1 MAKSAKKTDSK
12 NSTQNA
18 ATDAAPA
25 EPTGNTPQ
33 SLGEFYPG
41 SATARAYDLVSPKRA
56 GTTIDG
62 KGVNAPEWK
71 TDASVQATLAFRRGL
86 TVRYRPGIRA
96 YCVRANQAGIDALQ
110 AELDATIVAHM
121 QAHPSVPLDVASSMC
136 EIDLAAMCAIV
147 CSISP
152 QTKVSRDGE
161 KVLAYYMEHVAGR
174 SWDDKRLQE
183 EEGKRA
189 TLVGKVTDAE
199 KALGLDAG
207 TLLKGQAE
215 QIDSQVSDHMSEWET
230 ANPNP
235 AELEAAAVELEA
247 AK

>member
-1 MAKSAKKTDSK
+1 MAKATKKTAPK
-12 NSTQNA
+12 ANTQTTA
-18 ATDAAPA
+18 ADAAPVEA
-25 EPTGNTPQ
+25 PGNTPQ

-41 SATARAYDLVSPKRA
+41 SATARSYDLVSPKR
-56 GTTIDG
+56 DG
-62 KGVNAPEWK
+62 KSVDGDPLNPPEW
-71 TDASVQATLAFRRGL
+71 TADASVQATLAFRRGL

-110 AELDATIVAHM
+110 AELDATVIAHM

-136 EIDLAAMCAIV
+136 EIDLAAMCSIV
-147 CSISP
+147 CTISP

-161 KVLAYYMEHVAGR
+161 KVLAYYLEHVAGR

-207 TLLKGQAE
+207 TLLKGQAD

-247 AK
+247 VA